1 MTIFPCFEFCF
12 ILTSGEDGNLS
23 LDYFITVGALAVC
36 ANCIVEAALPYIS
49 MSVSMEDG
57 L

>member
-1 MTIFPCFEFCF
+1 MT
-12 ILTSGEDGNLS
+12 EDGNLS